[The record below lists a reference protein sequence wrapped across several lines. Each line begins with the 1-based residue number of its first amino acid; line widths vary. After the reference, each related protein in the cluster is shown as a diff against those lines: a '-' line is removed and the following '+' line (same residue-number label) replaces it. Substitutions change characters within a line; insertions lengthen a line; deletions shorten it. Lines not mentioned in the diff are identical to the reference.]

1 MDTRNKDSPLVYIC
15 SPFSGDV
22 EGNTQRARLYSRL
35 AVERGCIPLAPHLLL
50 PQFISEATEREMAI
64 HMGLRLLESCQEL
77 WICGGTVSAGMRNE
91 IAQAKTLGMTIRNVK
106 EEEIECMQLP
116 KD

>member
-1 MDTRNKDSPLVYIC
+1 MNTRNKDSPLVYIC
-15 SPFSGDV
+15 SPFSGNV
-22 EGNTQRARLYSRL
+22 KRNTQRARLYSRL

-50 PQFISEATEREMAI
+50 PQFISEATERETAI
-64 HMGLRLLESCQEL
+64 RMGLRLLESCQEL

-91 IAQAKTLGMTIRNVK
+91 IAQAKKLGMTIRDIK

>member
-1 MDTRNKDSPLVYIC
+1 MDIRNKDSPLVYIC
-15 SPFSGDV
+15 PPFSGDV

-35 AVERGCIPLAPHLLL
+35 AVEHGCIPLAPHLLF
-50 PQFISEATEREMAI
+50 PQFISEATERETAI
-64 HMGLRLLESCQEL
+64 HFGLRLLKSCEEL
-77 WICGGTVSAGMRNE
+77 WICGGIVSTGMRNE
-91 IAQAKTLGMTIRNVK
+91 IAQAEKLGMTIRNIK

>member
-22 EGNTQRARLYSRL
+22 DGNTQRARLYSRL

-50 PQFISEATEREMAI
+50 PQFISEATERETAI
-64 HMGLRLLESCQEL
+64 RMGLRLLESCQEM

-91 IAQAKTLGMTIRNVK
+91 IAQAKTLGMTIRNIK

>member
-1 MDTRNKDSPLVYIC
+1 MDIRNKDSPLVYIC

-35 AVERGCIPLAPHLLL
+35 AVEHGCIPLAPHLLL
-50 PQFISEATEREMAI
+50 PQFISEATERETAI
-64 HMGLRLLESCQEL
+64 CFGLRLLENCQEL
-77 WICGGTVSAGMRNE
+77 WICGSSVSAGMRNE
-91 IAQAKTLGMTIRNVK
+91 IAQAEKLGMTIRNIK
-106 EEEIECMQLP
+106 EEEIKCMQLP